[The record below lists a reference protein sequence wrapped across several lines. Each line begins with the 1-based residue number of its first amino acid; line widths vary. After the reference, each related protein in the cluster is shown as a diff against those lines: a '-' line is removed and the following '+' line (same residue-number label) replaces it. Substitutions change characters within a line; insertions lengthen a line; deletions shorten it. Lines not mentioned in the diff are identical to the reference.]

1 MTDTELRVLAEAAT
15 PGPWKADVF
24 NVCDRVSP
32 PPTGPIWGSHV
43 WIGPYSH
50 YIPSEHEQIGERLS
64 APTPDAAYIAA
75 VSPDVILALLDRCEK
90 AEAALKSCTTI
101 CDKCGGYVP
110 AAEVCDCQ
118 FSVKRIETVLVAC
131 GHEPPARIRDL
142 ARLACTALLEGE
154 R

>member
-1 MTDTELRVLAEAAT
+1 MTDAELRAKHVERFDCSLCRTEALT
-15 PGPWKADVF
+15 PHNPVWDL
-24 NVCDRVSP
+24 
-32 PPTGPIWGSHV
+32 PTGSCGVCYEEMPC
-43 WIGPYSH
+43 
-50 YIPSEHEQIGERLS
+50 
-64 APTPDAAYIAA
+64 A
-75 VSPDVILALLDRCEK
+75 ILALLTRCEK